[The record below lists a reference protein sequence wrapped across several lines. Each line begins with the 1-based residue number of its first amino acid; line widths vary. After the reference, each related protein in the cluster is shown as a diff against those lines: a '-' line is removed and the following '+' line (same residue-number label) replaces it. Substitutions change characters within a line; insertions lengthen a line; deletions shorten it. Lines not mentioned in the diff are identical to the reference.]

1 LKKLGL
7 IVNPIAGMGGAVG
20 LKGTDGDVIEEAIKL
35 GAEPV
40 TPHRIDTFLSEIKEK
55 INIYFY
61 AAPGKMGESYI
72 KKMNFDYEIVGEIS
86 IDTDSSDTKQIAKQM
101 LELGIELLIFC
112 GGDGTAR
119 DIYDAID
126 LQIPVIAIPAGV
138 KMFSSVFAVSPTA
151 ASKLLES
158 YMKGTDLIEKEV
170 LDIDEVAYRED
181 KMQSKLYGYLKV
193 PKAQN
198 LIQAGKKSSRTE
210 KSINKIK
217 NEIAHYIIDNIIE
230 DCLYFLGPG
239 TTVKNILKKLNLSY
253 ILLGI
258 DAICNKELV
267 AKDVNEKRILE
278 LLSEF
283 KTAKIIVSPIGGQG
297 FIFGRGSKQ
306 FTPEV
311 LRKIGKENIMVVS
324 TEEKLKDLDCL
335 RVDTGDKD
343 VDKMLKGFIKVIIGY
358 NKRELIEI
366 K

>member
-1 LKKLGL
+1 MKKLGL

-20 LKGTDGDVIEEAIKL
+20 LKGTDGDIIEEAIKL

-40 TPHRIDTFLSEIKEK
+40 TPHRVDTFLSEIKDK
-55 INIYFY
+55 NNIYFY
-61 AAPGKMGESYI
+61 VAPEKMGESYI
-72 KKMNFDYEIVGEIS
+72 KKKNLDYEVVGEIS

-101 LELGIELLIFC
+101 LELGIDLLIFC

-210 KSINKIK
+210 KSIKKIK
-217 NEIAHYIIDNIIE
+217 KEIANYVIDTMLE
-230 DCLYFLGPG
+230 DCIYFLGPG
-239 TTVKNILKKLNLSY
+239 TTVKNILKTLDLPY

-258 DAICNKELV
+258 DAVCNKELV
-267 AKDVNEKRILE
+267 AKDVNEKKILE
-278 LLSEF
+278 LIPDF
-283 KTAKIIVSPIGGQG
+283 KIAKIIVSPIGGQG

-306 FTPEV
+306 FTPDV

-324 TEEKLKDLDCL
+324 TEDKLKDLDCL

-343 VDKMLKGFIKVIIGY
+343 VDEMLKGFIKAIIGY

>member
-1 LKKLGL
+1 MKKLGL

-20 LKGTDGDVIEEAIKL
+20 LKGTDGNIIEEAKNL

-40 TPHRIDTFLSEIKEK
+40 TPHRIKIFLSEIKD
-55 INIYFY
+55 ITNIHFY
-61 AAPGKMGESYI
+61 VAPGKMGESYI
-72 KKMNFDYEIVGEIS
+72 KEMEFDYDVVGQIS
-86 IDTDSSDTKQIAKQM
+86 KETTASDTKKIAEQM
-101 LELGIELLIFC
+101 LQLGIDLLIFC

-119 DIYDAID
+119 DIYDVID

-158 YMKGTDLIEKEV
+158 YMKRTSLIEKEV
-170 LDIDEVAYRED
+170 LDIDEVAYRND

-198 LIQAGKKSSRTE
+198 LVQAGKKSSRTE
-210 KSINKIK
+210 KSIKKIK
-217 NEIAHYIIDNIIE
+217 NEIAHYVIDNMIE
-230 DCLYFLGPG
+230 GCLYFLGPG

-311 LRKIGKENIMVVS
+311 LRKIGKENIMIVS
-324 TEEKLKDLDCL
+324 TEDKLKDLDCL

-343 VDKMLKGFIKVIIGY
+343 VDKNLQGFIKVIIGY
-358 NKRELIEI
+358 NIRELIEI